1 MNPSADPH
9 GLKRFVDAQEPVY
22 QEVLEELRAG
32 KKRSHWIWFIFPQIA
47 GLGSSPTAQR
57 YAIASID
64 EALAYLGHPIL
75 GARLRECTAI
85 VNQIEGR
92 TVSEIFGWP
101 DDMKFRSCMTLFAQA
116 TTENQVFRDALEK
129 YFSGEADQQTLRRI

>member
-47 GLGSSPTAQR
+47 GLGNSSTSQH
-57 YAIASID
+57 YAIASLE
-64 EALAYLGHPIL
+64 EARAYLGHPVL

-116 TTENQVFRDALEK
+116 TTDNQAFRYALEK

>member
-9 GLKRFVDAQEPVY
+9 DLKRFVEAQEPVY
-22 QEVLEELRAG
+22 QEVLEELRTG

-47 GLGSSPTAQR
+47 GLGNSSTSQH
-57 YAIASID
+57 YAIASLE
-64 EALAYLGHPIL
+64 EARAYLGHPVL

>member
-47 GLGSSPTAQR
+47 GLGNSPTAQR

-116 TTENQVFRDALEK
+116 TTDNQVFRDALEK